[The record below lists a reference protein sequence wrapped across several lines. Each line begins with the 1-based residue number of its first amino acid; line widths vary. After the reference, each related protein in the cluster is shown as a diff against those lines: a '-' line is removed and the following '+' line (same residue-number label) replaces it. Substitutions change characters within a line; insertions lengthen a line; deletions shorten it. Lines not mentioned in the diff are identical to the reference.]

1 MDYLYNLFVVLGFLA
16 VVLFLEG
23 VYLTWDAY
31 RGPEARRIE
40 KRLRA
45 LSAGAGGDQ
54 ASQLIKQ
61 RLLAETPALE
71 RVLLA
76 VPRIHQLDR
85 MLLQSGLHLSVARFL
100 GLTLLATVAAL
111 IVAKFFNLPLFAVV
125 VSCVVGGLV
134 PWLYLKRATYRRTN
148 AIEQQLPEALDLM
161 GRAMLAGHAF
171 PSALKMVGDEMPE
184 PVAGEFHIVFD
195 EINYGISV
203 QDALNNLA
211 TRVPS
216 TDIGY
221 FVISVLIQR
230 ETGGN
235 LAELLGNL
243 SMLIRERLKL
253 LGTVRVLSAE
263 GRLSAQILTV
273 LPFALALIV
282 NILNPKFMSLLWTDP
297 MGIKMVGIAL
307 VMVLLGIYWMWRV
320 IKIRI

>member
-1 MDYLYNLFVVLGFLA
+1 MDLYSMFVVLGFLA

-31 RGPEARRIE
+31 RGPEAKRIE

-45 LSAGAGGDQ
+45 MSAGAGGNGE
-54 ASQLIKQ
+54 SKLIKQ
-61 RLLAETPALE
+61 RLLSEIPAME
-71 RVLLA
+71 RLLLT
-76 VPRIHQLDR
+76 VPRIHQFDR
-85 MLLQSGLHLSVARFL
+85 MLVQSGLQLSVARFL
-100 GLTLLATVAAL
+100 GLTSLTITAAFIIAELLSLPLLAVVA
-111 IVAKFFNLPLFAVV
+111 
-125 VSCVVGGLV
+125 SSVVGGLI

-161 GRAMLAGHAF
+161 ARAMLAGHAF

-211 TRVPS
+211 TRVAS

-253 LGTVRVLSAE
+253 MGTVRVLSAE

-297 MGIKMVGIAL
+297 MGVRMVVIAL
-307 VMVLLGIYWMWRV
+307 LMVLVGIYWMWRV